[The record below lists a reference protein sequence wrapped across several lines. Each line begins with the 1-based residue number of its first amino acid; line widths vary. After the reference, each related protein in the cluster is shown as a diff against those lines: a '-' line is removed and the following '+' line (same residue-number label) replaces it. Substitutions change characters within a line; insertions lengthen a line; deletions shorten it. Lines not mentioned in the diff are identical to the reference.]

1 MSLWALA
8 ALPLLLGIA
17 SQVLGVE
24 VNGWLHRRARE
35 EVRVAAALLPEP
47 EASRRAS
54 EWDRHLHHLA
64 DEPIRAYLYAK
75 RLRFVA
81 IGIARKS
88 AVANNRSAVQ
98 NSKRAELR
106 RATIQRTAGRCA
118 ACSRSV
124 DPSRLGFHHIVP
136 VARGGSTTAENL
148 LLVCAACHHGLHAA
162 S

>member
-8 ALPLLLGIA
+8 ALPLLLGVA
-17 SQVLGVE
+17 SQILGVE
-24 VNGWLHRRARE
+24 VKGWLHRRARE
-35 EVRVAAALLPEP
+35 EARAAAALLPEP
-47 EASRRAS
+47 EASRRAAG
-54 EWDRHLHHLA
+54 WDRHLHHLA
-64 DEPIRAYLYAK
+64 NEPIRAYLYAK

-88 AVANNRSAVQ
+88 AVANDCSAVQ
-98 NSKRAELR
+98 NSKRSELR
-106 RATIQRTAGRCA
+106 RAAIQRTAGRCA

-124 DPSRLGFHHIVP
+124 DPSCLGFHHIVP

-148 LLVCAACHHGLHAA
+148 LLVCATCHHGLDAA